1 MSRYTTKL
9 RNIQQANIR
18 LERRVLTE
26 QIVEK
31 EPSEINEGLIDF
43 DYYLD
48 RIRKKLSR
56 EELLKSLTILKHR
69 IKNENKETKEAFN
82 LLVSSLRGE
91 KKLTDEEKT
100 MIIEQLKDLFRL
112 VGLGIITIV
121 PGGFGLTLLLRLI
134 NKHEILL
141 PSSFKDKNIE

>member
-9 RNIQQANIR
+9 QNIQQANIR

>member
-1 MSRYTTKL
+1 MKILIS
-9 RNIQQANIR
+9 
-18 LERRVLTE
+18 EREYKFLKQVIENQSTE
-26 QIVEK
+26 LD
-31 EPSEINEGLIDF
+31 EGLIDF
-43 DYYLD
+43 DHYLN

-56 EELLKSLTILKHR
+56 EELLKSLTILKYR

-100 MIIEQLKDLFRL
+100 IIIEQLKDLFRL
-112 VGLGIITIV
+112 VGLGIITVI

-141 PSSFKDKNIE
+141 PSSFKEEKKDI

>member
-9 RNIQQANIR
+9 QNIQQANIR

-141 PSSFKDKNIE
+141 PSSFKDKPET

>member
-1 MSRYTTKL
+1 MNRYTTKL
-9 RNIQQANIR
+9 QNIQQANIR

-82 LLVSSLRGE
+82 LLISSLRGE

>member
-1 MSRYTTKL
+1 MNRYTTKL
-9 RNIQQANIR
+9 QNIQQANIR

-141 PSSFKDKNIE
+141 PSSFKDKSEI

>member
-1 MSRYTTKL
+1 MNRYTTKL
-9 RNIQQANIR
+9 QNIQQANIR

-31 EPSEINEGLIDF
+31 EPSEINEGLVDF

>member
-1 MSRYTTKL
+1 MNRYTTKL
-9 RNIQQANIR
+9 QNIQQANIR

-82 LLVSSLRGE
+82 LLISSLRGE

-141 PSSFKDKNIE
+141 PSSFKDKPET

>member
-1 MSRYTTKL
+1 MNRYTTKL
-9 RNIQQANIR
+9 QNIQQANIR

>member
-9 RNIQQANIR
+9 QNIQQANIR

-69 IKNENKETKEAFN
+69 IKNENRETKEAFN

-141 PSSFKDKNIE
+141 PSSFKDKPET